1 MEAITGHDAL
11 KVAHDKSHRAETKI
25 DDKWTAM
32 GQRLGPND
40 KQPSSLSCPPL
51 FSIFRYLYIWSSIAR
66 AACQL
71 WRVLCDVWLDGCH
84 WFMAGLISQVECI
97 SLFFFTLLIFCTFC
111 LTLLHTHLSSCR
123 FLNGFQ
129 LWANF
134 TLACRRRHHH
144 RHKVISYSPF
154 FFLTIYWSTKTFRS
168 FHFDSFRFDCWW
180 ILYFFEIFRDSPF

>member
-1 MEAITGHDAL
+1 MTNSPAPLA
-11 KVAHDKSHRAETKI
+11 A
-25 DDKWTAM
+25 
-32 GQRLGPND
+32 
-40 KQPSSLSCPPL
+40 PPL